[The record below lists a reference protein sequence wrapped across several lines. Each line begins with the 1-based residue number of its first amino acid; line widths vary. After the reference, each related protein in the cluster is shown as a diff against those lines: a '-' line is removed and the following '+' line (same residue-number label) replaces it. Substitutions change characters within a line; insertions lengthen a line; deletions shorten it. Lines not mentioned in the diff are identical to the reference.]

1 VEARVV
7 EQYLGAIPQRELAV
21 AEVLA
26 VIMLVILRLLGHT
39 LFVALRI
46 DQFANRLRTQ
56 LRRCQSFYFCASK
69 SK

>member
-1 VEARVV
+1 
-7 EQYLGAIPQRELAV
+7 
-21 AEVLA
+21 
-26 VIMLVILRLLGHT
+26 MLVILRLLGHT

-56 LRRCQSFYFCASK
+56 LRRCQSLYFCASK